1 VTHHLVNVGALVGVS
16 GPTQLATIVQT
27 NPLFVYFNVSESQV
41 LQIKRLL
48 VGEGRTVEQLDL
60 STIPIEIGLAGENG
74 YSHTGHLDYIA
85 PQVDASTGTLLVRGI
100 VENESQLLLPGL
112 FVRVRVPTRKLS
124 AATLVQDD
132 AIGTDQRGNY
142 VLVVGDDD
150 VVVQKYVKTGP
161 RQGNLRIIDA
171 GLGPND
177 WVVSAGVELAVPG
190 NKVAPERTVLAPSL
204 VGAGSSPSLKAQ

>member
-1 VTHHLVNVGALVGVS
+1 MTHQLVNVGALVGVS

-60 STIPIEIGLAGENG
+60 SMIPIEIGLAGENG

-150 VVVQKYVKTGP
+150 VVAQKYVKTGP

-190 NKVAPERTVLAPSL
+190 SKVAPERTVLAPSL
-204 VGAGSSPSLKAQ
+204 VGAGSSPGLKAQ